1 MAATEGKL
9 ALRAALAAACGA
21 LGVAGAPAQATEVR
35 TGVLGY
41 TEPGRVS
48 ALELVGDAR
57 HVFGDGKAANFRFV
71 YDVLSGSSANGGVP
85 AAAAQTFTSPSGRG
99 SYTTGAGATPL
110 DGSFR
115 DTRFAGSAGV
125 TLPWGRLTSAT
136 LGLYGSGEHDYTSLG
151 ANAAV
156 TREFNRKNTTV
167 TLRAA
172 RYEDS
177 VNPEGGVPV
186 ALSAMPPA
194 TGERGDDDKLA
205 PDKDDDEDGGDSLA
219 KSVTDLG
226 LSVTQVLGRRTLLTL
241 NYTNSRV
248 AGYQTDPYKLL
259 TVVDPVSGAPRATDP
274 YLFESRPDR
283 RLKHAV
289 AGELLRHLGRDVM
302 TLSYRYFDDDWGVT
316 SHTGELNYRLN
327 FAKGQYLQ
335 PNVRRYHQTAAD
347 FYRRWLV
354 DGQAPPANA
363 SADYRLGD
371 LTAMT
376 YGLKYGRTLDS
387 GNELSLR
394 VEYYAQTGE
403 SRPADAF
410 GDLREFDLFPTVDA
424 WIVNVGYTFG
434 K

>member
-1 MAATEGKL
+1 MAATEGARP
-9 ALRAALAAACGA
+9 ALRAGLAAAIGA
-21 LGVAGAPAQATEVR
+21 LGLAGAPAQATEVH
-35 TGVLGY
+35 TGLLGY

-48 ALELVGDAR
+48 AMELVADAK
-57 HVFGDGKAANFRFV
+57 HTFADEKVANFRFV
-71 YDVLSGSSANGGVP
+71 YDVLSGPSANGGVP
-85 AAAAQTFTSPSGRG
+85 ARGAQTFTSPSGRG
-99 SYTTGAGATPL
+99 SYVTEGGATPL
-110 DGSFR
+110 DSSFH

-136 LGLYGSGEHDYTSLG
+136 LGLYGSTEHDYTSLG
-151 ANAAV
+151 ANASL

-172 RYEDS
+172 RFEDT
-177 VNPEGGVPV
+177 VNPEGGAPTP
-186 ALSAMPPA
+186 LSAMQPA
-194 TGERGDDDKLA
+194 TGGGGDDKLGA
-205 PDKDDDEDGGDSLA
+205 DKDDDGGDGESRD

-226 LSVTQVLGRRTLLTL
+226 LSVTQVLDRSTLVSLA
-241 NYTNSRV
+241 YTNSRV

-259 TVVDPVSGAPRATDP
+259 TVVDPVTGAPRAGDA

-289 AGELLRHLGRDVM
+289 AAELLRHLGRDVL

-316 SHTGELNYRLN
+316 SHTGELTYRLN
-327 FAKGQYLQ
+327 FAERQHLQ
-335 PNVRRYHQTAAD
+335 PNVRWYRQTAAD
-347 FYRRWLV
+347 FYRRWLA
-354 DGQAPPANA
+354 DGEALPQHA

-371 LTAMT
+371 MTAMT
-376 YGLKYGRTLDS
+376 YGLKYGRTLRG

-403 SRPADAF
+403 SHPADAF
-410 GDLREFDLFPTVDA
+410 GDLRDFDLFPTVDA

>member
-1 MAATEGKL
+1 MAATDGK
-9 ALRAALAAACGA
+9 AGLRAALAAACGA

-48 ALELVGDAR
+48 ALELVGDAK
-57 HVFGDGKAANFRFV
+57 HTFAGGQAVTFRFV

-85 AAAAQTFTSPSGRG
+85 ATTTQTFTSPSGRG
-99 SYTTGAGATPL
+99 SYTTEAGATPL
-110 DGSFR
+110 DGTFR

-151 ANAAV
+151 ANASL

-167 TLRAA
+167 SLRAA

-177 VNPEGGVPV
+177 VSPEGGAPV
-186 ALSAMPPA
+186 ALSAMLPA
-194 TGERGDDDKLA
+194 TGEGGDDKLG
-205 PDKDDDEDGGDSLA
+205 PDKDDDDNGGDGLA

-259 TVVDPVSGAPRATDP
+259 TVVDPVSGAPRAADA

-316 SHTGELNYRLN
+316 SHTAELAWRANIA
-327 FAKGQYLQ
+327 AKQYLQ
-335 PNVRRYHQTAAD
+335 PNVRWYHQTAAD

-354 DGQAPPANA
+354 DGQALPEHA

-371 LTAMT
+371 MTAMT
-376 YGLKYGRTLDS
+376 YGLKYGRTLAG
-387 GNELSLR
+387 GNEVSLR

-403 SRPADAF
+403 SHPADAF
-410 GDLREFDLFPTVDA
+410 GDLRDLDLFPTVDA
-424 WIVNVGYTFG
+424 WIVNFGYTFG